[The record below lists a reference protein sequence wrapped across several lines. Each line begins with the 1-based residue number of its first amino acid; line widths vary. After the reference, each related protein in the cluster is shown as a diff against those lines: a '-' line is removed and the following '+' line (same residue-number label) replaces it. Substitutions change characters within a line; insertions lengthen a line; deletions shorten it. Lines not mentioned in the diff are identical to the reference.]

1 MRPLS
6 DGGAAPE
13 EGYCGCMSI
22 LIDLEYDVFIRLCRR
37 HADFCASQLSIHCHD
52 PDFNSSTFHM
62 HTSSGKIMASTHDVR
77 STGASAIID
86 SQPGISHPVD
96 EQTSGTDLS
105 PEGKTQMTSQRAA
118 AEVAQN
124 DEEEAQDIEEGISSY
139 RPGHFHPVYIGDVYH
154 DKYQVLNKIGY
165 GQYSTVWLVKDISTL

>member
-6 DGGAAPE
+6 DCGAAPE

-37 HADFCASQLSIHCHD
+37 HADFCASQLSVHCHD
-52 PDFNSSTFHM
+52 SDLNSSAFQT
-62 HTSSGKIMASTHDVR
+62 HTSKGEIMASTHDV
-77 STGASAIID
+77 TGNEASAIIN
-86 SQPGISHPVD
+86 SRPGIFHPVN
-96 EQTSGTDLS
+96 EQTPGTDLS
-105 PEGKTQMTSQRAA
+105 PEGKTHIPSQEPAT
-118 AEVAQN
+118 EVAQN
-124 DEEEAQDIEEGISSY
+124 DEEEVQDMEEGMSSY

-154 DKYQVLNKIGY
+154 DRYQVLNKIGY